1 MNFLRGINDSFSQVR
16 TQIFLM
22 DPFPFLYKVY
32 SLMIQEETQR
42 FVIHCSNPKVESIV
56 LVTKSQ
62 NVNVNSR
69 VNYVGNNGNKGKEKP
84 VYKRNQ
90 FTPTVVSLVTLLISA
105 ISFMD
110 FLLVTSSRAKL
121 QWHIK

>member
-1 MNFLRGINDSFSQVR
+1 MKFLRGINDSFSQVR

-69 VNYVGNNGNKGKEKP
+69 VNYVGNNGNKGKE
-84 VYKRNQ
+84 NQ
-90 FTPTVVSLVTLLISA
+90 FTRETSLHPL
-105 ISFMD
+105 
-110 FLLVTSSRAKL
+110 
-121 QWHIK
+121 W